1 MKKLFYLLAS
11 MAILFAAGNTAVAQ
25 ENHVA
30 LRKVDSRT
38 IFFKGDF
45 FAGIGAGPSVYFG
58 EQDRS
63 MRFHHRLAPAMDVY
77 VGKWIIPC
85 LGVRVAYSGGRAF
98 GLTSS
103 DSGYTYSNGEMYH
116 TLVDGV
122 VVAKPCYK
130 QRFNYF
136 GIRGDLM
143 LNFTTLFL
151 GHDPD
156 RLYDFS
162 FYGGLGMAK
171 VYDELEASRFALS
184 FGIFNQFRLTK
195 SLDAVL
201 DIHCTAVPEDFEHET
216 GSRPG
221 VDPNGLYSH
230 DGIMTAAVGIC
241 YNF

>member
-11 MAILFAAGNTAVAQ
+11 LAILFCAANTAAAQ
-25 ENHVA
+25 ETQVA
-30 LRKVDSRT
+30 PRKVDSRT

-58 EQDRS
+58 EQDRA
-63 MRFHHRLAPAMDVY
+63 MKFHHRLAPAMDVY

-98 GLTSS
+98 GLTNA
-103 DSGYTYSNGEMYH
+103 DSGYTYSTGEIYE
-116 TLVDGV
+116 
-122 VVAKPCYK
+122 VAPVGGSKGTFK

-184 FGIFNQFRLTK
+184 FGIFNQFRITEH
-195 SLDAVL
+195 LDVVL
-201 DIHCTAVPEDFEHET
+201 DVHCTGVPEDFEHEV

>member
-11 MAILFAAGNTAVAQ
+11 MAILFAAVNNVAAQ
-25 ENHVA
+25 ENSYA
-30 LRKVDSRT
+30 ARKVDSRT

-45 FAGIGAGPSVYFG
+45 FVGVGAGPSVYFG
-58 EQDRS
+58 EQERA
-63 MRFHHRLAPAMDVY
+63 MKFHHRLAPAMDVY
-77 VGKWIIPC
+77 IGKWIIPC

-98 GLTSS
+98 GVTNADNAFVYSTGKVYEHYPK
-103 DSGYTYSNGEMYH
+103 SGNKA
-116 TLVDGV
+116 LF
-122 VVAKPCYK
+122 K

-171 VYDELEASRFALS
+171 VYDELEASRFGLS
-184 FGIFNQFRLTK
+184 FGVFNQFRLTK

-230 DGIMTAAVGIC
+230 DGIMTAAIGIC

>member
-11 MAILFAAGNTAVAQ
+11 MAVLFCAVNTAAAQ
-25 ENHVA
+25 ENTYA
-30 LRKVDSRT
+30 ARKVDSRT

-58 EQDRS
+58 EQDRA
-63 MRFHHRLAPAMDVY
+63 MKFHHRLAPAMDVY

-98 GLTSS
+98 GLTNV
-103 DSGYTYSNGEMYH
+103 DNGYVYSNGEIYEEFPKS
-116 TLVDGV
+116 GSK
-122 VVAKPCYK
+122 ANYK

-151 GHDPD
+151 GHNPD

-201 DIHCTAVPEDFEHET
+201 DIHCTGVPEDFEHEV

-230 DGIMTAAVGIC
+230 DGIMTAAIGIC

>member
-11 MAILFAAGNTAVAQ
+11 VAILFCATGTIAAQ
-25 ENHVA
+25 ENA
-30 LRKVDSRT
+30 YATRKVDSKT

-45 FAGIGAGPSVYFG
+45 FVGVGAGPSVYFG
-58 EQDRS
+58 EQDRA
-63 MRFHHRLAPAMDVY
+63 MKFHHRLAPAMDVY

-98 GLTSS
+98 GITNA
-103 DSGYTYSNGEMYH
+103 DNDYVYSTGEVYESH
-116 TLVDGV
+116 PVGGTKGT
-122 VVAKPCYK
+122 YK

-171 VYDELEASRFALS
+171 VYDELEASRFGLS

-201 DIHCTAVPEDFEHET
+201 DIHCTAVPEDFEHEI

-230 DGIMTAAVGIC
+230 DGIMTAAIGIC